1 MNNKFFSFNHFLKI
15 LIGILAGIA
24 LNIGPM
30 YLFQLV
36 LNLPFFMDTLGS
48 ITVAFI
54 FGGLPG
60 IICATISQIIMFF
73 IEQSNSTVILLY
85 VLTVYAAIGIIC
97 IFRKSLNESDSVF
110 FTAFML
116 FLISILMIL
125 VISIT
130 GGIINAIC
138 IYVQEITN
146 APVQEN
152 AATTYFQFD
161 LFKMGLSAIPTYI
174 LSRIPGNLIERPV
187 VMLLAFG
194 ISVLYQKIAS
204 SKRKS

>member
-1 MNNKFFSFNHFLKI
+1 MNNKSFNFNHFLKI

-187 VMLLAFG
+187 VTLLAFG

-204 SKRKS
+204 SKRKA

>member
-1 MNNKFFSFNHFLKI
+1 
-15 LIGILAGIA
+15 
-24 LNIGPM
+24 
-30 YLFQLV
+30 
-36 LNLPFFMDTLGS
+36 
-48 ITVAFI
+48 
-54 FGGLPG
+54 
-60 IICATISQIIMFF
+60 MFF

>member
-1 MNNKFFSFNHFLKI
+1 MNNKSFSFNHFLKI

-138 IYVQEITN
+138 TYVQEITN

-187 VMLLAFG
+187 VTLLAFG

-204 SKRKS
+204 SKRKA

>member
-1 MNNKFFSFNHFLKI
+1 MNNKSFSFNHFLKI

>member
-1 MNNKFFSFNHFLKI
+1 MNNKSFSFNHFLKI

-187 VMLLAFG
+187 VTLLAFG

>member
-1 MNNKFFSFNHFLKI
+1 MNNKSFNFNHFLKI

-187 VMLLAFG
+187 VTLLAFG

>member
-1 MNNKFFSFNHFLKI
+1 MNNKSFSFNHFLKI

-30 YLFQLV
+30 YLFQWV

-60 IICATISQIIMFF
+60 IICTTISQIIMFF

>member
-1 MNNKFFSFNHFLKI
+1 MNNKSFSFNHFLKI

-174 LSRIPGNLIERPV
+174 LSRIPGNLIKRPV
-187 VMLLAFG
+187 VTLLAFG

-204 SKRKS
+204 SKRKA

>member
-1 MNNKFFSFNHFLKI
+1 MNNKSFSFNHFLKI
-15 LIGILAGIA
+15 FIGILAGIA

-187 VMLLAFG
+187 VTLLAFG

-204 SKRKS
+204 SKRKA

>member
-1 MNNKFFSFNHFLKI
+1 MNNKSFSFNHFLKI

-187 VMLLAFG
+187 VTLLAFG

-204 SKRKS
+204 SKRKA

>member
-187 VMLLAFG
+187 VTLLAFG

>member
-1 MNNKFFSFNHFLKI
+1 MNNKSYSFNHFLKI

-36 LNLPFFMDTLGS
+36 LKLPFFMDTLGS
-48 ITVAFI
+48 ITVAFV

-187 VMLLAFG
+187 VTLLAFG

-204 SKRKS
+204 SKRKA

>member
-1 MNNKFFSFNHFLKI
+1 MNNKSFSFNHFLKI

-97 IFRKSLNESDSVF
+97 IFRKSLNKSDSVF

-187 VMLLAFG
+187 VTLLAFG

-204 SKRKS
+204 SKRKA

>member
-1 MNNKFFSFNHFLKI
+1 MNNKSFSFNHFLKI

-97 IFRKSLNESDSVF
+97 IFRKSLNESDLVF
-110 FTAFML
+110 LRRLCFF
-116 FLISILMIL
+116 
-125 VISIT
+125 
-130 GGIINAIC
+130 
-138 IYVQEITN
+138 
-146 APVQEN
+146 
-152 AATTYFQFD
+152 
-161 LFKMGLSAIPTYI
+161 
-174 LSRIPGNLIERPV
+174 
-187 VMLLAFG
+187 
-194 ISVLYQKIAS
+194 
-204 SKRKS
+204 

>member
-1 MNNKFFSFNHFLKI
+1 
-15 LIGILAGIA
+15 
-24 LNIGPM
+24 
-30 YLFQLV
+30 
-36 LNLPFFMDTLGS
+36 
-48 ITVAFI
+48 
-54 FGGLPG
+54 
-60 IICATISQIIMFF
+60 
-73 IEQSNSTVILLY
+73 
-85 VLTVYAAIGIIC
+85 
-97 IFRKSLNESDSVF
+97 
-110 FTAFML
+110 ML

-152 AATTYFQFD
+152 AATTYFQLD

>member
-1 MNNKFFSFNHFLKI
+1 MNNKSFSFNHFLKI

-30 YLFQLV
+30 CLFQLV